1 MNAKKITISLNDY
14 ENTYEIFSD
23 IGEIVA
29 IFIEE
34 AEVLSAKHSLAC
46 GYYENGYDLLLD
58 VMEPIIKNALT
69 NMVIELHDGEIIK
82 KIDGVQYYDY
92 IWEYFYGGEGS
103 YCKVA
108 TLMCEGIENFLR
120 EGRWHIGILKGNFA
134 DGNIEFQENVYDE
147 KDTDTRPAMYFGFD
161 EPLELWTIDPNAN
174 KEYEEFEDGISSW
187 DKALE
192 VYEILGE
199 DPSWCI
205 STWAVECGIYYPKR
219 SESFDKCP
227 IAINEKMSYEEIGV
241 AILKYLST
249 I

>member
-1 MNAKKITISLNDY
+1 MSQISITMSFNDY
-14 ENTYEIFSD
+14 ENTYGNVID
-23 IGEIVA
+23 IGESIA
-29 IFIEE
+29 CFIDETGILHE
-34 AEVLSAKHSLAC
+34 TNSPAC
-46 GYYENGYDLLLD
+46 GYYESGDDVLFE

-108 TLMCEGIENFLR
+108 TLMCEGIENFLH

-174 KEYEEFEDGISSW
+174 KEDEEFEDGISSW

-192 VYEILGE
+192 VDEILGE

-205 STWAVECGIYYPKR
+205 YTWAVECGIYYPKR
-219 SESFDKCP
+219 SESFVKCP
-227 IAINEKMSYEEIGV
+227 IAINENMSYEEIRT
-241 AILKYLST
+241 AILIYLSNL
-249 I
+249 